1 MEHFAQHQAI
11 ERKEA
16 EREAKYQGVPVEEI
30 LKVQEDVINAAQ
42 KLNPDGSQAPL
53 KPAKRVAENQDPLV
67 KFKNAQSEGARK
79 GEWGTGEDGYKAPTE
94 ASDKMRWV

>member
-16 EREAKYQGVPVEEI
+16 EREAKFQGVPVEEI
-30 LKVQEDVINAAQ
+30 LKAQEDVINAQ
-42 KLNPDGSQAPL
+42 KPIPDGSQAPL
-53 KPAKRVAENQDPLV
+53 KPLKRVPETQDPLV

-79 GEWGTGEDGYKAPTE
+79 GEWGTGEDGYKPPTE
-94 ASDKMRWV
+94 ASDKMRLI